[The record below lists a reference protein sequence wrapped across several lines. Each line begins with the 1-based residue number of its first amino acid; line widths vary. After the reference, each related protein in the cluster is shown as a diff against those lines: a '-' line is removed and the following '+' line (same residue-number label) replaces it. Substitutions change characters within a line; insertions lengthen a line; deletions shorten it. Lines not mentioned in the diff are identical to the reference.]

1 MPLHVCILYPV
12 GVGRFFGCKLYTYS
26 QIDVSE
32 AMFLLVIFIYFS
44 LILFLQD
51 HAVPTTPT
59 AKNAPVA
66 VGSDMEPSTRWVIT
80 V

>member
-1 MPLHVCILYPV
+1 MSVRYIVVFLHVLVNINLFSDI
-12 GVGRFFGCKLYTYS
+12 FF
-26 QIDVSE
+26 I
-32 AMFLLVIFIYFS
+32 
-44 LILFLQD
+44 QD

-66 VGSDMEPSTRWVIT
+66 VGSDMEPSTRWVLT